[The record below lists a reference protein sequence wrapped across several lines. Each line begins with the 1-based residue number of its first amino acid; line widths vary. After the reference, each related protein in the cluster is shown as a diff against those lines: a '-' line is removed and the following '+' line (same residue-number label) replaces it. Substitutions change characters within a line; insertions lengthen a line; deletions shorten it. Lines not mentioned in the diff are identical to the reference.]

1 MSIATPIK
9 YLASAAALGFN
20 ATLGI
25 RNTLESLWKAPSKV
39 IGKFF
44 GTEDTFGFKDYSQAV
59 MLMIGDV
66 GDFTHNITLIEELN
80 RIFRMQ
86 NMDSNRI
93 AQELMSDKSGLLN
106 MKDRL
111 VFWTA
116 TAPDYFNRMSMLL
129 AQMIHDGVWGS
140 MQITEEGF
148 KYNWKKDKRFEAYAN
163 NDKSDINKYNE
174 QRALYLYML
183 QEANQEKGLSLKEGD
198 DLPLPYTNQ
207 KILALKNFSDTAYGF
222 YDHSTRPLLQKM
234 AIGSLFTQF
243 KSYVTAQRTNWLLK
257 PGFYNNGE
265 IGQLEDEKTGK
276 PLFLKEVQ
284 NEDGE
289 TILVPTTEETGLKL
303 IGPKQSYMEGI
314 FYTLK
319 EAYSEWRT
327 NGF

>member
-1 MSIATPIK
+1 MSIAAPIK

-140 MQITEEGF
+140 MQVTEEGF

-234 AIGSLFTQF
+234 AIGSLFT
-243 KSYVTAQRTNWLLK
+243 
-257 PGFYNNGE
+257 
-265 IGQLEDEKTGK
+265 
-276 PLFLKEVQ
+276 
-284 NEDGE
+284 
-289 TILVPTTEETGLKL
+289 
-303 IGPKQSYMEGI
+303 
-314 FYTLK
+314 
-319 EAYSEWRT
+319 
-327 NGF
+327 